1 MRGRVAV
8 TAVIVCMASACTSSE
23 QPALTQPTPSQT
35 TPSETTP
42 TPEPSQQ
49 PSQTPPTSPTRP
61 KTSIATSSQP
71 LALAVSVHRPP
82 LQLTAAEAR
91 AVIDGELTRWSE
103 LGQPGGRIAVRRG
116 RSGLEA
122 VRTQENAL
130 AVVPASRVRPLVQVA
145 TVAGVNPLRAP
156 RRYPLTAPARVAQPV
171 VTTVNVVG
179 DIMLGRGVAAV
190 SPDDPAAALE
200 PMQRRL
206 ARADLTI
213 GNLEST
219 LSMAGAPQQDDS
231 FAADPAVVTGLE
243 DAGFDLL
250 TLANNHT
257 GDYGDGALL
266 ETLQS
271 IDDSP
276 IARVGAGRNAREA
289 WRPAVLRHN
298 GVSFGFLAF
307 NAIGETPRAT
317 ADSPGA
323 AAIRMQPRTG
333 PLNAADLSRMTR
345 SIGRL
350 AQRVDVVVVLPH
362 WGAQYIHQP
371 VPAQRTVG
379 AALIDAGAD
388 LVVGGHPHVVQ
399 GVQLHDR
406 RLVVHSLG
414 NFVFDMDFYV
424 RTQEGVV
431 LELVYWDDVLR
442 GAQFTPYVIGPDFAP
457 RPVEGPRAQSILA
470 DIWANSDGPF
480 RR

>member
-1 MRGRVAV
+1 VLAGDVA
-8 TAVIVCMASACTSSE
+8 
-23 QPALTQPTPSQT
+23 
-35 TPSETTP
+35 
-42 TPEPSQQ
+42 
-49 PSQTPPTSPTRP
+49 
-61 KTSIATSSQP
+61 K
-71 LALAVSVHRPP
+71 
-82 LQLTAAEAR
+82 
-91 AVIDGELTRWSE
+91 WSE
-103 LGQPGGRIAVRRG
+103 LGQPGGRLVVHRG
-116 RSGLEA
+116 RTALAA
-122 VRTQENAL
+122 VARRENAL
-130 AVVPASRVRPLVQVA
+130 AVVPASELTPRAQTA
-145 TVAGVNPLRAP
+145 TVAGIDPLREP
-156 RRYPLTAPARVAQPV
+156 DSYPITTSSTGRPPV
-171 VTTVNVVG
+171 VTTVTVVG

-219 LSMAGAPQQDDS
+219 LSMAGVPRQPDDDS
-231 FAADPAVVTGLE
+231 FAADPAVLTGLE
-243 DAGFDLL
+243 AAGFDLL

-257 GDYGDGALL
+257 GDYGETALL
-266 ETLQS
+266 QTLHR
-271 IDDSP
+271 IDDSA
-276 IARVGAGRNAREA
+276 IERVGAGRNAREA
-289 WRPAVLRHN
+289 WRPTVLRHQ

-333 PLNAADLSRMTR
+333 PLNSGDLSRMTR

-379 AALIDAGAD
+379 AALVDAGAD
-388 LVVGGHPHVVQ
+388 IVVGGHPHVVQ

-414 NFVFDMDFYV
+414 NFIFDMDFLV
-424 RTQEGVV
+424 STQEGVV
-431 LELVYWDDVLR
+431 LELVFWDGVLR
-442 GAQFTPYVIGPDFAP
+442 GARFTPHVIGADFTP
-457 RPVEGPRAQSILA
+457 RLVDGPRAKSILA
-470 DIWANSDGPF
+470 DIWATSDAPF

>member
-1 MRGRVAV
+1 M
-8 TAVIVCMASACTSSE
+8 
-23 QPALTQPTPSQT
+23 
-35 TPSETTP
+35 
-42 TPEPSQQ
+42 
-49 PSQTPPTSPTRP
+49 
-61 KTSIATSSQP
+61 
-71 LALAVSVHRPP
+71 AVSMHRPP

-91 AVIDGELTRWSE
+91 AVVAGKLTRWSQ

-116 RSGLEA
+116 RSGLAA
-122 VRTQENAL
+122 VATRDDAM
-130 AVVPASRVRPLVQVA
+130 AVLPASQVTPLVQFA
-145 TVAGVNPLRAP
+145 TVAGIDPLRQP
-156 RRYPLTAPARVAQPV
+156 RRYPLTAPARTAQPV
-171 VTTVNVVG
+171 VTTLTVVG
-179 DIMLGRGVAAV
+179 DIMLDRGVAAV

-206 ARADLTI
+206 ARADLTV

-219 LSMAGAPQQDDS
+219 LSTAGEPRQPGDDS
-231 FAADPAVVTGLE
+231 FAADPGVLTGL
-243 DAGFDLL
+243 DAAGFDLL
-250 TLANNHT
+250 SLANNHT
-257 GDYGDGALL
+257 GDYGETALL
-266 ETLQS
+266 QTLQR

-276 IARVGAGRNAREA
+276 IARVGAGRSARAA
-289 WRPAVLRHN
+289 WRPVVLRHE

-333 PLNAADLSRMTR
+333 PLNAGDLSRMTR

-350 AQRVDVVVVLPH
+350 AQRVDVVMVLPH
-362 WGAQYIHQP
+362 WGAQYVHQP

-414 NFVFDMDFYV
+414 NFIFDMDFYV

-431 LELVYWDDVLR
+431 LELVFWDGVLR
-442 GAQFTPYVIGPDFAP
+442 GARFAPYVIGADFAP
-457 RPVEGPRAQSILA
+457 RLVDGPRARAILA
-470 DIWANSDGPF
+470 DIWANSDGPLS
-480 RR
+480 R